1 MSRRRTIG
9 LSALL
14 ILAGVLAL
22 GAAPFAWDD
31 SPAAQVDPT
40 QQQQT
45 IDALIAERFTQTA
58 VVQQQLGMTQ
68 TAEAATLF
76 APTLTAAFAA
86 TVDAAFNQ
94 ALTATAIPLAT
105 ATAEALSQT
114 MPGVLAALNA
124 VAEERS
130 QTITRWLGENQVTL
144 EVMLAANDLATA
156 DSAALAKLL
165 PSLLAGQD
173 RFRALFVY
181 DIEGRVL
188 AASGDAPPL
197 ASVADQPYFR
207 ASLQGPLT
215 QPPALDTTSGTL
227 TMIVT
232 RPIFADSGQTVG
244 VLAGAVDLNTL
255 AALFATPTDY
265 ETQLA
270 SLLGVSLEATDYL
283 VAGATHTAL
292 APLELTAL
300 PRLDS
305 SGIARALAGENST
318 GTYNDAAGTPVVGAF
333 RWMPALNAALLVEVP
348 LSRAVMLASSLPT
361 PTPTPTITP
370 TPLPASPTP
379 RPEIFP
385 TNTVAQVQIAEQVF
399 EHGRMFW
406 IRHTRQIWV
415 MVNVPPDVPGGDWFC
430 YNDTFVEG
438 EPEIDPSLV
447 PPEGTYQ
454 PRRGFGKLWRNRPDL
469 KSALGWAIT
478 PEFELT
484 SNYTYIA
491 GGYVQDNQYFPG
503 PGEHRL
509 TTLYNESISFFEQD
523 IRGDCLGGTWR
534 MTGIP

>member
-9 LSALL
+9 LPALL
-14 ILAGVLAL
+14 ILASVLAL
-22 GAAPFAWDD
+22 GAVPFAWENG
-31 SPAAQVDPT
+31 PAAQIDPT

-45 IDALIAERFTQTA
+45 IDAIIAERFTQTA

-76 APTLTAAFAA
+76 APTLTAAFVA

-94 ALTATAIPLAT
+94 ALTATAAPLAT

-114 MPGVLAALNA
+114 MPGLLAALNA
-124 VAEERS
+124 VADERA
-130 QTITRWLGENQVTL
+130 QTIIRWLGENQVTL
-144 EVMLAANDLATA
+144 EVMLTANDLATA
-156 DSAALAKLL
+156 DGAALSDLL

-188 AASGDAPPL
+188 AATGEAPVL

-215 QPPALDTTSGTL
+215 QPPTLDLSSGEL
-227 TMIVT
+227 LMIVT

-244 VLAGAVDLNTL
+244 VLAGVVDLNTL
-255 AALFATPTDY
+255 AALFAAPTEY
-265 ETQLA
+265 ESRLA
-270 SLLGVSLEATDYL
+270 SLLGISLETTDYL
-283 VAGATHTAL
+283 VSGATHTAL
-292 APLELTAL
+292 APAELSAL

-305 SGIARALAGENST
+305 AGIARALAGENST
-318 GTYNDAAGTPVVGAF
+318 GTYNDVTGTPVVGAF
-333 RWMPALNAALLVEVP
+333 RWVPALNAALLVEVP
-348 LSRAVMLASSLPT
+348 LSRAVTLAPALPT

-370 TPLPASPTP
+370 TPLPASATP

-415 MVNVPPDVPGGDWFC
+415 MVNVPPDAPGGDWFC
-430 YNDTFVEG
+430 YNDTFIEG

-454 PRRGFGKLWRNRPDL
+454 PRRGFGKLWRNHPEL

-534 MTGIP
+534 MTDVP